1 MGRVIDAV
9 IAYRVLKLLVTPFN
23 KTQAYKMGII
33 DDKGKV
39 LIKSRDFM
47 KAFPNSTVRSNA
59 KKAYTMLI
67 RFVFNL
73 KKLLAKVGIRGP
85 LGTAAA
91 AAIAFFKEENGQN
104 LEVEKTVYKHL
115 REKGFEFQVDENYGE
130 PLRPGTYRVNRD
142 ITDLEGDIVI
152 NINEEVIFEGNTDTI
167 MGYDVFKYRNV
178 YLTTEDLYANA

>member
-1 MGRVIDAV
+1 MGRVIDAL

-23 KTQAYKMGII
+23 RTKAFKLGII

-39 LIKSRDFM
+39 LIKSKDL
-47 KAFPNSTVRSNA
+47 PNSGPQRE
-59 KKAYTMLI
+59 AYTLLI

-73 KKLLAKVGIRGP
+73 KKLLGKVGIRGP
-85 LGTAAA
+85 LGTSAAA
-91 AAIAFFKEENGQN
+91 ALAFFKEENGQN
-104 LEVEKTVYKHL
+104 LEIEKTVYKHL

>member
-1 MGRVIDAV
+1 MSRIIDAL
-9 IAYRVLKLLVTPFN
+9 IAYRILKLLVTPFN
-23 KTQAYKMGII
+23 KTKAFKLGII

-39 LIKSRDFM
+39 LIKSKQIVNQEQR
-47 KAFPNSTVRSNA
+47 
-59 KKAYTMLI
+59 KAYTLLI

-85 LGTAAA
+85 IGTSAA

-130 PLRPGTYRVNRD
+130 PLKPGTYRVKRD
-142 ITDLEGDIVI
+142 IADLEGDIVI
-152 NINEEVIFEGNTDTI
+152 NIDEEVIFEGKTDTI
-167 MGYDVFKYRNV
+167 MGYDVFKYKNV